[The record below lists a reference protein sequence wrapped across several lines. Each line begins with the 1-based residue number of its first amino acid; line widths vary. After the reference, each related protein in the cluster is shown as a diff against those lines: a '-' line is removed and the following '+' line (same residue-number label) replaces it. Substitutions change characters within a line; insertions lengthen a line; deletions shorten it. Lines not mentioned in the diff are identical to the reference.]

1 MGLEPIRLTA
11 ADFKSAQSTEISALA
26 VSPGWETWTLNAF
39 ALGFEPSPY
48 TNSGNPG
55 NILLYLK
62 ELKSKA
68 PAQTRTENSRL
79 QIYSFAN
86 WTTGAKNCQFIQ

>member
-11 ADFKSAQSTEISALA
+11 ADFKSAQSTKISALA

-55 NILLYLK
+55 NILLK
-62 ELKSKA
+62 ELKVKH
-68 PAQTRTENSRL
+68 PPRL
-79 QIYSFAN
+79 ELRIVDYKSTVLPIELQV
-86 WTTGAKNCQFIQ
+86 Q

>member
-1 MGLEPIRLTA
+1 MGFEPIRLTA

-26 VSPGWETWTLNAF
+26 VSPGWETWTLNAL

-55 NILLYLK
+55 NK
-62 ELKSKA
+62 ELKCKA

-86 WTTGAKNCQFIQ
+86 WTTGA